1 MPPGGVGGVIPP
13 KKSKIG
19 GPNLRGGSPDM
30 VELQNFKLI
39 KDLLAENFEFFLR
52 GPWNGRGSKFWT
64 TPPPPQSETSWHG
77 PGLNIN
83 SKLSTTA
90 LIFEVY

>member
-1 MPPGGVGGVIPP
+1 MHGVRFASIRAMPPGGVGGVTPP
-13 KKSKIG
+13 QKSKIG

-64 TPPPPQSETSWHG
+64 TPPPP
-77 PGLNIN
+77 
-83 SKLSTTA
+83 
-90 LIFEVY
+90 